1 MRKSILRKITNKDNQ
16 KLIFCTILLFLFP
29 IVLMPYLIYKVVSEE
44 NKKRRCI
51 FLAFFCCT
59 MGFLA
64 YHTVPLES
72 DDLSRHYENMRILQY
87 TNIVDS
93 FQSSYPLVYLN
104 TIIMYICAKLGK
116 YQLYPMIYITIGY
129 GLILYIYTKMLEK
142 KKISKFE
149 KIIIFLFVF
158 FAVNCRDFI
167 SGLRNYFSFIVCMY
181 LIVREKVFNYKKIY
195 TYIGILCVSFIHT
208 SAIAF
213 LVWEFISDTF
223 KKGTLKKIILV
234 SIFFTLP
241 VLFLVS
247 KGMIPFVPQ
256 TIINKLDMYIN
267 SAKVINFNV
276 YFYQIGIVLLMV
288 FCHIINRRQN
298 MMKFTEIN
306 NFLDYYL
313 VFMLSII
320 PIMTFLSRFVS
331 FLVAISPVI
340 FVQTY
345 LQIDKNKKWR
355 TGFTGVLICFS
366 LAGILMLLASVRAY
380 PWNFDLDNIL
390 IWWL

>member
-1 MRKSILRKITNKDNQ
+1 
-16 KLIFCTILLFLFP
+16 
-29 IVLMPYLIYKVVSEE
+29 
-44 NKKRRCI
+44 
-51 FLAFFCCT
+51 
-59 MGFLA
+59 
-64 YHTVPLES
+64 
-72 DDLSRHYENMRILQY
+72 
-87 TNIVDS
+87 
-93 FQSSYPLVYLN
+93 
-104 TIIMYICAKLGK
+104 
-116 YQLYPMIYITIGY
+116 
-129 GLILYIYTKMLEK
+129 MLEK

-149 KIIIFLFVF
+149 KIIIFLFIF